1 MSTVAILVGFALM
14 LFLPVVIAV
23 MRVREQD
30 DDLDALDAETGYG
43 EELVETR
50 VIARFHRSVLVEDV
64 APAGAASGLAAA
76 GFAGGYD
83 DDFEELESGDV
94 SDPLAMGRGPRAE
107 STRVERA
114 EMDALQAQAVAARAR
129 ANALAAM
136 ARAALARAEEAD
148 VEAELLER
156 EAAVATEDVRRAA

>member
-30 DDLDALDAETGYG
+30 DDLDALDAEMGYS
-43 EELVETR
+43 EEAVETR
-50 VIARFHRSVLVEDV
+50 VIARFHRSVLVEETAPAAQAV
-64 APAGAASGLAAA
+64 APV
-76 GFAGGYD
+76 GYD
-83 DDFEELESGDV
+83 AEFEELESGDV
-94 SDPLAMGRGPRAE
+94 SDPLAVGRGPRGE